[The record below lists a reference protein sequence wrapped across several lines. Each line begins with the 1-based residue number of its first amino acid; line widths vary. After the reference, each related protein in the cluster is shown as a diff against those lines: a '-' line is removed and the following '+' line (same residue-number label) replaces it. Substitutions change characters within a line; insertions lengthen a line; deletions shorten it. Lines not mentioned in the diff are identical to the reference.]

1 MEPEVDKDSDE
12 SFAEQQLAPMDM
24 AGRLIDEPRD
34 EMDRY
39 HLQKPKMN
47 SQCNQRAQSSVR
59 TPYELMFQL

>member
-12 SFAEQQLAPMDM
+12 SFAEQQLALMDM

-39 HLQKPKMN
+39 HL
-47 SQCNQRAQSSVR
+47 
-59 TPYELMFQL
+59 